1 MSDFESGSP
10 MFRAVVISKE
20 IENNVVKLQ
29 VRYHRKS
36 IFAGKRKKFL
46 VTVKNVN
53 ENSLYHRQKF
63 LSAKCLEPGDEIF
76 VDPYGEEWC
85 DPVFHNCLQR
95 KWNLTFA

>member
-1 MSDFESGSP
+1 MEEELGAP
-10 MFRAVVISKE
+10 MFRAVVVSKE
-20 IENNVVKLQ
+20 IDDNVVKLQ

-53 ENSLYHRQKF
+53 ENSQYYLQKF
-63 LSAKCLEPGDEIF
+63 LSAKRLEPGDEIF

-95 KWNLTFA
+95 KWNLKFA